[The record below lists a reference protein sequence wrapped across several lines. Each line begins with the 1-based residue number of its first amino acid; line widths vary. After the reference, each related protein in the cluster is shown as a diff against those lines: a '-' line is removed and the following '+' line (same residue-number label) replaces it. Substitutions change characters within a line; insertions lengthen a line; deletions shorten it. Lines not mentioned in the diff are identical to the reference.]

1 MAQAETLAGA
11 RRIIFAGVAGVWRDG
26 VVGNGVNFAEFWV
39 SLGQEFGK
47 TFLWV

>member
-1 MAQAETLAGA
+1 MSVSKSFLLGLPEFG
-11 RRIIFAGVAGVWRDG
+11 GMGWCG